1 MTKEQLLEQILA
13 QPTITK
19 EYVKEVGAELMAI
32 NDDDFWWVCGQ
43 ISHGGDVCRTENA
56 KAMVIGLGPDDAIY
70 QRLLS
75 LRDVMVHD

>member
-19 EYVKEVGAELMAI
+19 EYVKEVGVQLMVI
-32 NDDDFWWVCGQ
+32 NDEDFWWVCKQ
-43 ISHGGDVCRTENA
+43 ISRGEDICRTENA